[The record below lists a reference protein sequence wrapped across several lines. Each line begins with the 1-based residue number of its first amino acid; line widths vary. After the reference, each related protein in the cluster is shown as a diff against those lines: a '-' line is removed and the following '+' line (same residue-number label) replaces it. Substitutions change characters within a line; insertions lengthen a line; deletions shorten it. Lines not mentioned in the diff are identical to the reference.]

1 MMRYHTLSW
10 LAWLTM
16 ILLIVSATRNPLY
29 LLLVLLIIQIT
40 SGWLRLQS
48 GRSESAAIPL
58 RFSLIL
64 ILGAA
69 LFNALTSHFGDTV
82 LLEIPGKIP
91 LLSGAVTLEGI
102 LYGAINGLILACM
115 LGAFTVVNQ
124 ALSVRELIGMIP
136 QAYHA
141 VAVIAAIGMTFLPV
155 TIQQFE
161 QIREAQAIR
170 GHRLRGLRDWLPLVL
185 PLLTSGLERAMHLAE
200 AMTARGFASQADGQE
215 HASARWA
222 LLLGLGL
229 LVAGWI
235 VHLGSV
241 QPGIGGGLLALGAGC
256 ILGALWVVGR
266 KSRRTSYQKQSW
278 RAADGFV
285 ILGALVPLFAFVLA
299 PSEAARSILQYNPY
313 PTASLPGLELWG
325 MGSLLGLLLPTAA
338 GAVREK

>member
-1 MMRYHTLSW
+1 MMRFHTLSW
-10 LAWLTM
+10 LAWLAV
-16 ILLIVSATRNPLY
+16 ILLVITATRNPLY
-29 LLLVLLIIQIT
+29 LVLVLLIIQIT
-40 SGWLRLQS
+40 SGWLRLEP
-48 GRSESAAIPL
+48 GRRESAAIPL
-58 RFSLIL
+58 RFSVIL
-64 ILGAA
+64 IAGAA

-91 LLSGAVTLEGI
+91 LLSGAITLEGI
-102 LYGAINGLILACM
+102 LYGTINGLILACM
-115 LGAFTVVNQ
+115 LSAFTVVNQ

-141 VAVIAAIGMTFLPV
+141 VAVIAAIGITFLPV
-155 TIQQFE
+155 TLQQFE

-215 HASARWA
+215 HAGARWA
-222 LLLGLGL
+222 LLLGLAL
-229 LVAGWI
+229 LTAGWI
-235 VHLGSV
+235 VRLSPLH
-241 QPGIGGGLLALGAGC
+241 PGIAGGLLVLGAGC

-278 RAADGFV
+278 RPVDVLV
-285 ILGALVPLFAFVLA
+285 ILGALLPLAVFVLA
-299 PSEAARSILQYNPY
+299 PSETARGILQYNPY
-313 PTASLPGLELWG
+313 PAASLPGLELWG

-338 GAVREK
+338 GAVRAK